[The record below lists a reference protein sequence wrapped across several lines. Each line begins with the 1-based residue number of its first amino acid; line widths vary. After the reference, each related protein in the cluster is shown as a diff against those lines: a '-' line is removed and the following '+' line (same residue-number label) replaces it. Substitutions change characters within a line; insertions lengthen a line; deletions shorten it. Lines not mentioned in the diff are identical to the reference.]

1 VGLRPRPDGPRVGST
16 REKQLH
22 QADGDHD
29 QKARATPWGSYSRT
43 SSVGDAGQVDS
54 VRRLDPT
61 VPNQPPHALAAS
73 PPLADAVAA
82 QKTLRQLRKSAAGHR
97 DTLNALRTDVK
108 EEGKQATR

>member
-1 VGLRPRPDGPRVGST
+1 VGLRPRPDGPRVGSHGKSSYIRQMVTTT
-16 REKQLH
+16 RRQERRH
-22 QADGDHD
+22 G
-29 QKARATPWGSYSRT
+29 ATYSGT